1 MRKNGVNLE
10 HSSGVV
16 MRLNHSVVSA
26 VIGALAVSA
35 CTREAEAPAEPVS
48 QTPPVAQPMG
58 SAAPAI
64 GYACESGQTVTVQY
78 PDTATA
84 SVAYKG
90 QSYAL
95 RLVPSGSGA
104 RYSGSGMEWWIASRE
119 GSESAT
125 LSRLGP
131 NEDVGV
137 AVLERC
143 SRPSANPALP
153 VPGTPITPQPA
164 PGGVLPASTP
174 CRAAQLRLTSETG
187 DAGAGGRTNV
197 FAVTNI
203 GTAPCSVAGY
213 PAVSLLDG
221 QGRAMTAIRSDQ
233 NPQTATPVNI
243 PTGGKAFFDIHW
255 TVVPF
260 EGGGERVCPT
270 ATRVRV
276 LIPGDTAALAI
287 PLTFTPCGGRIRVNP
302 FRNGVEPGQA
312 PEPARAASST

>member
-1 MRKNGVNLE
+1 MSL
-10 HSSGVV
+10 H
-16 MRLNHSVVSA
+16 RLLVAA
-26 VIGALAVSA
+26 VIGAMSVSA
-35 CTREAEAPAEPVS
+35 CTQEAETPTEPVN
-48 QTPPVAQPMG
+48 QTPPVAQPTA
-58 SAAPAI
+58 STAPPI

-90 QSYAL
+90 QTYAL

-104 RYSGSGMEWWIASRE
+104 RYSGAGVEWWIATRE

-131 NEDVGV
+131 NDDVGV

-153 VPGTPITPQPA
+153 VPGTPTTPQPA

-174 CRAAQLRLTSETG
+174 CRAANLRLSSETG

-197 FAVTNI
+197 FALTNA
-203 GTAPCSVAGY
+203 GTAPCSVSGY
-213 PAVSLLDG
+213 PAVSLLDA
-221 QGRAMTAIRSDQ
+221 QGRSLTAIRSDQ
-233 NPQTATPVNI
+233 NPNTATPVNI
-243 PTGGKAFFDIHW
+243 PVGGKAFFDIHW

-260 EGGGERVCPT
+260 EGGGERVCPS
-270 ATRVRV
+270 AARVRI
-276 LIPGDTAALAI
+276 LIPGDTAALAV
-287 PLTFTPCGGRIRVNP
+287 PLTLQPCGGRIRVNP
-302 FRNGVEPGQA
+302 FRTAAEPGTS
-312 PEPARAASST
+312 PAAVPAASST

>member
-1 MRKNGVNLE
+1 MSLN
-10 HSSGVV
+10 
-16 MRLNHSVVSA
+16 RLLVAA
-26 VIGALAVSA
+26 VIGAMSVSA
-35 CTREAEAPAEPVS
+35 CTREAEAPPEAVN
-48 QTPPVAQPMG
+48 QAPPVAQPTAP
-58 SAAPAI
+58 AAPSI

-90 QSYAL
+90 QTYAL

-104 RYSGSGMEWWIASRE
+104 RYSGSGVEWWIATRD

-153 VPGTPITPQPA
+153 VPGQPAEPAQPA
-164 PGGVLPASTP
+164 PGGVLAASAP
-174 CRAAQLRLTSETG
+174 CRAAQLRLNSETG

-197 FAVTNI
+197 FGVSNI
-203 GTAPCSVAGY
+203 GTAACSVSGY
-213 PAVSLLDG
+213 PAVSLLDA
-221 QGRAMTAIRSDQ
+221 QGRALTAIRSEQ

-243 PTGGKAFFDIHW
+243 PVGGKAFFDIHW

-260 EGGGERVCPT
+260 EGGGERVCPS
-270 ATRVRV
+270 AARVRV

-287 PLTFTPCGGRIRVNP
+287 PLAFQPCGGRIRVNP
-302 FRNGVEPGQA
+302 FRAGIEPGAA
-312 PEPARAASST
+312 PAAVPAAAST

>member
-1 MRKNGVNLE
+1 MSLN
-10 HSSGVV
+10 
-16 MRLNHSVVSA
+16 RLLTAA
-26 VIGALAVSA
+26 VIGAMSVSA
-35 CTREAEAPAEPVS
+35 CTREAATPAEPVN
-48 QTPPVAQPMG
+48 QTPPVAQPT
-58 SAAPAI
+58 APTAPPI

-90 QSYAL
+90 QTYAM

-104 RYSGSGMEWWIASRE
+104 RYSGSGVEWWIATRD
-119 GSESAT
+119 GAESAT

-153 VPGTPITPQPA
+153 VPGAPTTPQPA

-174 CRAAQLRLTSETG
+174 CRAGQLRLNSETG
-187 DAGAGGRTNV
+187 DAGAGNRVNV
-197 FAVTNI
+197 FGVTNA

-213 PAVSLLDG
+213 PSVGLLDG
-221 QGRAMTAIRSDQ
+221 QGRALTAVRSDQ

-243 PTGGKAFFDIHW
+243 PAGGKAFFDIAW
-255 TVVPF
+255 NVVPN
-260 EGGGERVCPT
+260 EGAGERVCPS
-270 ATRVRV
+270 AARVRV
-276 LIPGDTAALAI
+276 LIPGDPAALAI
-287 PLTFTPCGGRIRVNP
+287 PLAFQPCGGRIRVNP
-302 FRNGVEPGQA
+302 FRSSVEPGQA
-312 PEPARAASST
+312 PEPARAASAI

>member
-1 MRKNGVNLE
+1 MSLN
-10 HSSGVV
+10 
-16 MRLNHSVVSA
+16 RLFVAA
-26 VIGALAVSA
+26 VIGAMSVSA
-35 CTREAEAPAEPVS
+35 CTRETATPAEPVN
-48 QTPPVAQPMG
+48 QTPPVAQP
-58 SAAPAI
+58 AASTAPPI

-90 QSYAL
+90 QTYAL

-104 RYSGSGMEWWIASRE
+104 RYSGSGVEWWIATRE

-153 VPGTPITPQPA
+153 VPGAPTTPQPA

-174 CRAAQLRLTSETG
+174 CRAANLRLNSETA

-197 FAVTNI
+197 FGVTNA
-203 GTAPCSVAGY
+203 GATPCSVSGY
-213 PAVSLLDG
+213 PAVSLLDT
-221 QGRAMTAIRSDQ
+221 QGRGLTAIRSDQ

-243 PTGGKAFFDIHW
+243 PAGGKAYFDIHW

-270 ATRVRV
+270 AARVRV
-276 LIPGDTAALAI
+276 LIPGDTAALAV
-287 PLTFTPCGGRIRVNP
+287 PLSFTPCGGRIRVNP
-302 FRNGVEPGQA
+302 FRGAVEPGQA
-312 PEPARAASST
+312 PEPVAAASST